1 LNTKVT
7 EINLLTEKF
16 LYPQIKVLTMESKII
31 KCRKISKGYA
41 EGEVILTKDPLS
53 FLGGV
58 NPKKGIVIDSKHEL
72 YNKNIAG
79 KVLFIPSGKG
89 STVGS
94 YVLYQMAKNK
104 TAPLAIVA
112 LEAEPIIATG
122 AIMAGIP
129 MVDRPEEEILDLVH
143 NGDIVAVDADS
154 GFIKILKTS

>member
-1 LNTKVT
+1 
-7 EINLLTEKF
+7 
-16 LYPQIKVLTMESKII
+16 MESKII
-31 KCRKISKGYA
+31 KCRKISKGFA

-58 NPKKGIVIDSKHEL
+58 NPDNGKVIDSKHEL
-72 YNKNIAG
+72 FGRNIGG
-79 KVLFIPSGKG
+79 KVLVIPSGKG

-104 TAPLAIVA
+104 TSPLAIVA

-129 MVDRPEEEILDLVH
+129 MVDRPESPILNILHD
-143 NGDIVAVDADS
+143 GDFVKVDANS
-154 GFIKILKTS
+154 GFIEIY

>member
-1 LNTKVT
+1 
-7 EINLLTEKF
+7 
-16 LYPQIKVLTMESKII
+16 MESKII
-31 KCRKISKGYA
+31 KCRKIAKGYS
-41 EGEVILTKDPLS
+41 EGEVLLTKDPIS

-58 NPKKGIVIDSKHEL
+58 NPDTGIVIDSKHEL
-72 YNKNIAG
+72 YGINMAG

-94 YVLYQMAKNK
+94 YVLYQMAKNN

-129 MVDRPEEEILDLVH
+129 MVDRPENKTFDMIH
-143 NGDIVAVDADS
+143 NGDHVVVDANS
-154 GFIKILKTS
+154 GFIKILIK